1 MRCRPVAR
9 SVTGVTGAA
18 GGLPRRI
25 VYISLGPLR
34 RCPLAAATWEQG
46 GREGGSGGA
55 PPRCAR
61 RRPVGL
67 SAGWLA
73 AAVLPRRPRAS
84 TVHTATVHG
93 KDPAAPNDQ
102 PPSRLA
108 PGKRNQPAFVAT
120 ATAATARLHL
130 AEDMER
136 RTLASLEASLVA
148 GGAEECAAASED
160 VPADSDRATFGAR
173 RSDREGATQG
183 SRPPLDGT
191 GFSRSVRRKQP
202 SLTDNQQGR
211 PTASSTAAN
220 GRDDLQRD
228 LPEWLWS
235 MPNDGLVDD
244 EASTNKM
251 STARS
256 AFIEEQYLAFARA
269 TLSSIKRSDPETG
282 LLRTKAGAPTPLPC
296 SLFSL
301 WLGVPVIDR
310 RSADDNLSSLV

>member
-25 VYISLGPLR
+25 VYISLGPLW

-244 EASTNKM
+244 EASTRRTSIGQNKTM
-251 STARS
+251 NGW
-256 AFIEEQYLAFARA
+256 
-269 TLSSIKRSDPETG
+269 SSYIFRVGK
-282 LLRTKAGAPTPLPC
+282 
-296 SLFSL
+296 
-301 WLGVPVIDR
+301 VDR
-310 RSADDNLSSLV
+310 